1 MTRIAVAFL
10 CILWSGGINP
20 GVVSAE
26 ETIENGVAEGF
37 GIPPF
42 RTKRENDETIVE
54 GDIIVS
60 KREASETFGD
70 ASMSGGREKRQAAL
84 GKLHGKW
91 LGGVNYVF
99 NASASKRL
107 ENCFRK
113 AAAAW
118 ERDTCINFRQGKP
131 GDYIFVTDLGCYS
144 SYVGRKGGKQILSLR
159 SYCEVELGNAIHEIG
174 HALGLYHTSS
184 RYDRNTYITVEPDI
198 VEKYPNEF
206 RIVTNEESENYET
219 EYDYGSVMH
228 HTQNVHYP
236 IMFPADENY
245 RRTMGSHI
253 ISFTDLWLINKHYG
267 CLVPTCEIILFSLFK
282 RFEMHL
288 TERSCP

>member
-1 MTRIAVAFL
+1 
-10 CILWSGGINP
+10 
-20 GVVSAE
+20 
-26 ETIENGVAEGF
+26 
-37 GIPPF
+37 
-42 RTKRENDETIVE
+42 
-54 GDIIVS
+54 
-60 KREASETFGD
+60 
-70 ASMSGGREKRQAAL
+70 MSGGREKRQAAL

-99 NASASKRL
+99 NASAS
-107 ENCFRK
+107 
-113 AAAAW
+113 
-118 ERDTCINFRQGKP
+118 
-131 GDYIFVTDLGCYS
+131 DYIFVTDLGCYS

-267 CLVPTCEIILFSLFK
+267 CLGKVRDSDVRLDW
-282 RFEMHL
+282 
-288 TERSCP
+288 